1 MTARIICL
9 IIFIL
14 EVKGLSISLPRR
26 KWEAL
31 AFYTQ
36 LSNIVTVISALL
48 LVILGKNLIITS
60 IVCLVF
66 AIFTEAIKIGI
77 VGRYFSWTDVGLN
90 LIGAVADDSSG
101 MPGAIELHDGNG
113 RGDVRTDDGSG
124 GVQGIF

>member
-77 VGRYFSWTDVGLN
+77 VGRHFSWTDVGLN
-90 LIGAVADDSSG
+90 LIGAVA
-101 MPGAIELHDGNG
+101 
-113 RGDVRTDDGSG
+113 
-124 GVQGIF
+124 GIVIGLIFALSKPQESVVTS

>member
-77 VGRYFSWTDVGLN
+77 VGRHFSWTDVGLN
-90 LIGAVADDSSG
+90 LIGAVAG
-101 MPGAIELHDGNG
+101 IVIEL
-113 RGDVRTDDGSG
+113 
-124 GVQGIF
+124 IFALSKPQESVSLAVSSDQEVSLLPIYV